1 MVILMAV
8 CLTMGFYLGDL
19 LAEQRQLN
27 QTNQELLQIKDN
39 LKKELERIRNE
50 CAVNREKDF
59 KNCGNQLEQQKA
71 TFDELMNAIKS
82 ETNKRELLVK
92 EEKNDKFN
100 DVRELYK
107 DSVSTCGKHHEK
119 CQLSLSECRE
129 KLDAQMKDE
138 TIKIGNLISKSSQ
151 CEAELGYKMS
161 QLESCQ
167 ARLNNSIELM
177 KSKGIEVIY

>member
-1 MVILMAV
+1 MVV

-50 CAVNREKDF
+50 CAVNHDKDF
-59 KNCGNQLEQQKA
+59 KNCENQLKQQKA
-71 TFDELMNAIKS
+71 TFDELINTLKS
-82 ETNKRELLVK
+82 DSKKIERLVK
-92 EEKNDKFN
+92 EEKDDKLN
-100 DVRELYK
+100 DVRELYE

-119 CQLSLSECRE
+119 CELSLSECRE
-129 KLDAQMKDE
+129 KLHTQMKDE
-138 TIKIGNLISKSSQ
+138 AIKIGNLTSKSNQ
-151 CEAELGYKMS
+151 CEAELGYKRS

-167 ARLNNSIELM
+167 ARLNNSIALM

>member
-1 MVILMAV
+1 MAV
-8 CLTMGFYLGDL
+8 CLAMGFYLGDL

-50 CAVNREKDF
+50 CAVNHEKDF
-59 KNCGNQLEQQKA
+59 KNCGNQLEQQKSI
-71 TFDELMNAIKS
+71 FDELMNTIKS
-82 ETNKRELLVK
+82 EANERELLVK
-92 EEKNDKFN
+92 KEKNDRFN
-100 DVRELYK
+100 DARESYN
-107 DSVSTCGKHHEK
+107 DFVSIYGKHHEK

-138 TIKIGNLISKSSQ
+138 TIKIGNLTSKSSQ
-151 CEAELGYKMS
+151 CEAELGYKRS

-167 ARLNNSIELM
+167 ARLNNSIALM

>member
-1 MVILMAV
+1 MVV

-27 QTNQELLQIKDN
+27 QTNQELLQIKNN

-50 CAVNREKDF
+50 CAVNRDKDF
-59 KNCGNQLEQQKA
+59 KNCGNQLDQQKE
-71 TFDELMNAIKS
+71 TFDNLMNAIKS
-82 ETNKRELLVK
+82 ETNKRELQVA
-92 EEKNDKFN
+92 EEKNDKLN

-119 CQLSLSECRE
+119 CQVSLSECRE
-129 KLDAQMKDE
+129 KLDTQMKDE
-138 TIKIGNLISKSSQ
+138 TIKIGNLTSKSSQ
-151 CEAELGYKMS
+151 CEAELGYKRS

>member
-1 MVILMAV
+1 MAV

-39 LKKELERIRNE
+39 LKKELERVRKE
-50 CAVNREKDF
+50 CADNREKDF
-59 KNCGNQLEQQKA
+59 KNCGNQLERQKT
-71 TFDELMNAIKS
+71 TFDELMDAIKS
-82 ETNKRELLVK
+82 EINKRELLVK

-100 DVRELYK
+100 NAQKFYDNYVT
-107 DSVSTCGKHHEK
+107 TC
-119 CQLSLSECRE
+119 QVSLSECRE

-138 TIKIGNLISKSSQ
+138 TIKIGNLTSKSSQ
-151 CEAELGYKMS
+151 CEAELGYKRS

>member
-39 LKKELERIRNE
+39 LKKELERVRKE
-50 CAVNREKDF
+50 CADNREKDF
-59 KNCGNQLEQQKA
+59 KNCGNQLEQQKT
-71 TFDELMNAIKS
+71 TFDELMDAIKS
-82 ETNKRELLVK
+82 EINKRELLVK

-100 DVRELYK
+100 NAQKFYDNYVT
-107 DSVSTCGKHHEK
+107 TC
-119 CQLSLSECRE
+119 QVSLSECRE

-138 TIKIGNLISKSSQ
+138 TIKIGNFTSKSSQ
-151 CEAELGYKMS
+151 CEAELGYKKS

>member
-1 MVILMAV
+1 MVV

-27 QTNQELLQIKDN
+27 QTNLELLQIKDN

-50 CAVNREKDF
+50 CAVNRDKDF
-59 KNCGNQLEQQKA
+59 ENCGNLLKQQET
-71 TFDELMNAIKS
+71 TFDNLMNEFKS
-82 ETNKRELLVK
+82 ETNKRELQVAG
-92 EEKNDKFN
+92 EKDDKLK
-100 DVRELYK
+100 DVHKLYNN
-107 DSVSTCGKHHEK
+107 SISACGKHLEN
-119 CQLSLSECRE
+119 CQVSLSECRE
-129 KLDAQMKDE
+129 KLDTQMKNE
-138 TIKIGNLISKSSQ
+138 TIKIGNLIGKSSQ
-151 CEAELGYKMS
+151 CEAELGYKKS